1 MIRPFGLVGDEY
13 MDVGTLRKDKKNN
26 EDDESLY
33 NYDPDQYLSVQG
45 ELAVHIHLLAQLR
58 SCLTD
63 AKETGPT
70 VSL

>member
-45 ELAVHIHLLAQLR
+45 ELVDIHLLAQLR